1 MEIFDSLTRKI
12 RIVYAAK
19 GNAWVKHNG
28 IKTDA
33 NGVIISGRYIEL
45 DKISLESLV
54 EDGLGLIMVENE
66 TTGDVYELDLTTTGE
81 DVIEE
86 VIQDVIKEEEKPKRK
101 RRTKKE
107 IAEAKKSK

>member
-66 TTGDVYELDLTTTGE
+66 TTGDVYELDLTTTKEE
-81 DVIEE
+81 DVIE
-86 VIQDVIKEEEKPKRK
+86 DVIKEEEKPKRK

>member
-28 IKTDA
+28 IKTDT

-66 TTGDVYELDLTTTGE
+66 TTGDIYELDLTTTGE
-81 DVIEE
+81 DVIE
-86 VIQDVIKEEEKPKRK
+86 DVIKEEEKPKRK